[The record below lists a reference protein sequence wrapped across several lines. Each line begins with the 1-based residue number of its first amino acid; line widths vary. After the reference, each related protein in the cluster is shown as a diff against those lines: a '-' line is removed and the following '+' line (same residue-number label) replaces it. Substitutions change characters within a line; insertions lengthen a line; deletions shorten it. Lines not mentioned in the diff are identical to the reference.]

1 MIAEHSSKIIKTDL
15 FLLLAVGKRKK
26 KKNTAHNA
34 LSIQY
39 CGITARQSY

>member
-1 MIAEHSSKIIKTDL
+1 MIAEHSSKIMKTNL
-15 FLLLAVGKRKK
+15 FLLLAVGGKK
-26 KKNTAHNA
+26 KKKTNA

>member
-1 MIAEHSSKIIKTDL
+1 MMAEHSSKITKTDL

-26 KKNTAHNA
+26 NNT
-34 LSIQY
+34 LSTQY

>member
-1 MIAEHSSKIIKTDL
+1 MIAEHSSKIMKTDL

-26 KKNTAHNA
+26 KNNT
-34 LSIQY
+34 LSTQY

>member
-1 MIAEHSSKIIKTDL
+1 MIAEHSSKIMKTDL
-15 FLLLAVGKRKK
+15 FLLLAVGKRGKK
-26 KKNTAHNA
+26 KKKHNA

>member
-1 MIAEHSSKIIKTDL
+1 MIAEHSSKIMKTNL
-15 FLLLAVGKRKK
+15 FLLLAVGEKK
-26 KKNTAHNA
+26 KKTNA